1 MWEEIIKLAL
11 GNGLWAVLFCVLL
24 LYGLRDGRIREQK
37 YRQTIDVLLMR
48 LGQLQNVA
56 EAVEEIAGLLRAPKV
71 RRRTVTAVTD
81 AEAASV

>member
-37 YRQTIDVLLMR
+37 YRQTIDVLLLR
-48 LGQLQNVA
+48 LGQLQNVSD
-56 EAVEEIAGLLRAPKV
+56 AVEELTALLRAPKA
-71 RRRTVTAVTD
+71 RRRAVPTVTE
-81 AEAASV
+81 AEAAHV